1 MDCSPPGSSVHVF
14 PRQEYWSGLPF
25 PPSGDFTDPGIEPP
39 LLYWLVGSLSLS
51 HLVQRH
57 CKKSLD
63 WVIFKI
69 VMTSSL
75 SKFFFF
81 FSVKYSFLFL
91 LLVILISGICLEWL
105 LPDFFKVSLTII
117 FSLIES
123 LHPAHD
129 EGEMN

>member
-1 MDCSPPGSSVHVF
+1 M
-14 PRQEYWSGLPF
+14 PF
-25 PPSGDFTDPGIEPP
+25 PPSGDFNDAGIEPP
-39 LLYWLVGSLSLS
+39 LLYWLVGSLPLS

-75 SKFFFF
+75 SKFF
-81 FSVKYSFLFL
+81 SVRYSFLYL

>member
-1 MDCSPPGSSVHVF
+1 
-14 PRQEYWSGLPF
+14 
-25 PPSGDFTDPGIEPP
+25 
-39 LLYWLVGSLSLS
+39 
-51 HLVQRH
+51 
-57 CKKSLD
+57 
-63 WVIFKI
+63 
-69 VMTSSL
+69 MTSSL
-75 SKFFFF
+75 SKFF
-81 FSVKYSFLFL
+81 SVRYSFLYL

>member
-1 MDCSPPGSSVHVF
+1 MPWTAVLQAPLCTCVPDKNIGVGCHF
-14 PRQEYWSGLPF
+14 LLQ
-25 PPSGDFTDPGIEPP
+25 DFTDPGIEPP
-39 LLYWLVGSLSLS
+39 LLYWMVGSLPLS

-75 SKFFFF
+75 SKFF